1 MTDFASAQKILIAYR
16 LVSITAIDNNTEEQV
31 VVNLM
36 PMLVDAIARAHA
48 RAVEDAILN
57 GAGSITGLAGEAD
70 SAAFDYDLSG
80 NGSSPHTN
88 KLTSANLLDLRQ
100 GMGKYGMNPSD
111 VVYIVSQ
118 QGYYDLLDDASF
130 QTLDEVGND
139 LAVRVTGT
147 LGAVFG
153 SAVVASEEMAMT
165 AGNEVA
171 FAVNTRNY
179 VIPRLRGVTVE
190 QDYEVRAQ
198 RKVIVASQSL
208 GFEELV
214 AASGGDKPS
223 IKITNVA

>member
-1 MTDFASAQKILIAYR
+1 
-16 LVSITAIDNNTEEQV
+16 
-31 VVNLM
+31 M
-36 PMLVDAIARAHA
+36 PMLTDAIARSHA
-48 RAVEDAILN
+48 RAVESMILN
-57 GAGSITGLAGEAD
+57 GNGTINGLQGEAD
-70 SAAFDYDLSG
+70 AAAFDYDLSG
-80 NGSSPHTN
+80 NGTSPHTN

-118 QGYYDLLDDASF
+118 QGYFDLLDDAAF
-130 QTLDEVGND
+130 QTLDEVGSD
-139 LAVRVTGT
+139 LALRITGT
-147 LGAVFG
+147 LGAVYG
-153 SAVVASEEMAMT
+153 SAVVPSEEMSMT

-198 RKVIVASQSL
+198 RRVLVASQSL

-223 IKITNVA
+223 IKISNVA